1 MSSEKFTHLF
11 ALTGMV
17 LLMNACS
24 GVNSMEPFDDKQAAI
39 VASSML
45 PSPLAKRHQLPVQ
58 RKTQQRTN
66 QNDNGSK
73 T

>member
-1 MSSEKFTHLF
+1 MSIEKLTHLSLL
-11 ALTGMV
+11 AGM
-17 LLMNACS
+17 LFFMTACS

-39 VASSML
+39 VASAML